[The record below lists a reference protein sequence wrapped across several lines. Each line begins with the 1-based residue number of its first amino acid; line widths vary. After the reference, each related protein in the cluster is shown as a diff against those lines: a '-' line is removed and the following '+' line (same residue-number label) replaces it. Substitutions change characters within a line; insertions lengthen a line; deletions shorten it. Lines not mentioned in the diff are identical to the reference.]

1 MILRLASAAALLL
14 AAAAP
19 ALAVGPNC
27 HDQIAQIKEQLSN
40 NPQAKQ
46 SLDAKVD
53 EADRLCNENKDEQAQ
68 NMARQIRE
76 QMSQASTKGN
86 AASGSSTSSGKS
98 R

>member
-1 MILRLASAAALLL
+1 MILRLASATALLL
-14 AAAAP
+14 AVAAP

-27 HDQIAQIKEQLSN
+27 HDQIAQIKEQLSD

-46 SLDAKVD
+46 SFGAKVD

-86 AASGSSTSSGKS
+86 ASGSSTSSGKS
-98 R
+98 H